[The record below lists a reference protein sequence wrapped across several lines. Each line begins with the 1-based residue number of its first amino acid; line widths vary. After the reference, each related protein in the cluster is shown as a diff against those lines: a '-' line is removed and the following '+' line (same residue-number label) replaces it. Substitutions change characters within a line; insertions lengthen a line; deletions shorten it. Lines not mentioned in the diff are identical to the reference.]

1 MARILAIDTTSEHGS
16 LALLEDDL
24 VLEERPIPSAD
35 GYGHVLFPQI
45 EDFLAAHGWG
55 LHTVDCFAAAAG
67 PGSFT
72 GIRVG
77 LAAVK
82 GLGEALGK
90 PVCAVSNLQA
100 LALFGAAPMR
110 APFIDA
116 RRGEVYGA
124 LYSAELVPLR
134 PETVLP
140 PGQWLAELPQDEIEL
155 IGADFRCL
163 EGVLEA
169 MSRPGVLR
177 TAAPRWLASAI
188 GRIAARR
195 LAAGQAGQAAAA
207 EANYVRLSDAE
218 LFSKPL

>member
-1 MARILAIDTTSEHGS
+1 MARILAIDTTSEYGS
-16 LALLEDDL
+16 LALLEDDRL
-24 VLEERPIPSAD
+24 LEERPMPSPD

-45 EDFLAAHGWG
+45 EQFLSSHGWQ
-55 LHTVDCFAAAAG
+55 LETVDCFAAAAG

-82 GLGEALGK
+82 GLGEALAK
-90 PVCAVSNLQA
+90 PVCPVSNLQA
-100 LALFGAAPMR
+100 LALYGRAPLR

-116 RRGEVYGA
+116 RRGEVYGG
-124 LYSAELVPLR
+124 LYSAELSPLA

-140 PGQWLAELPQDEIEL
+140 PDKWLAELPDGEIEW

-163 EGVLEA
+163 AGFLEA
-169 MSRPGVLR
+169 RGVPAELW
-177 TAAPRWLASAI
+177 TVAPRWLASAV
-188 GRIAARR
+188 GRIAAHR
-195 LAAGQAGQAAAA
+195 LAAGQASEADKA
-207 EANYVRLSDAE
+207 EANYVRRSDAE

>member
-16 LALLEDDL
+16 LALLEDCR
-24 VLEERPIPSAD
+24 VLEERPMPSPD

-45 EDFLAAHGWG
+45 EQSLSSHGWE
-55 LHTVDCFAAAAG
+55 LETLDCFAAAAG

-82 GLGEALGK
+82 GLGEALAK

-100 LALFGAAPMR
+100 LALYGRAAVR

-116 RRGEVYGA
+116 RRGELYGG
-124 LYSAELVPLR
+124 LYSAQLTPLA

-140 PGQWLAELPQDEIEL
+140 PDKWLAQLPDGQIEW
-155 IGADFRCL
+155 IGSDFRCL
-163 EGVLEA
+163 TAFLETRGVPA
-169 MSRPGVLR
+169 ALR
-177 TAAPRWLASAI
+177 TVAPRWLASAV
-188 GRIAARR
+188 GRIAAQR
-195 LAAGQAGQAAAA
+195 LAAGLAGEAARA
-207 EANYVRLSDAE
+207 EANYVRRSDAE